1 MTLTAAYLAAL
12 RSIGDG
18 APKALARRAQNEA
31 DDEFPTIDVSPAA
44 LVDHLRSTGP
54 NDTLR
59 MRMHLAL
66 ARWDAADPAPWAPG
80 TEGYSQARRRDTY
93 SALRLDEATAVA
105 FDDLFPLATPGGS
118 VISDRFEEW
127 YTEDRRQERTHYWD
141 VYSRYLLETR
151 HWNPAAV
158 ARLNTASTQ
167 VVERLSDPTR
177 PQAYQSKGL
186 VVGYVQ
192 SGKTANFTGVIAK
205 AIDAG
210 YRLVI
215 VLTGTVDILRQQTQ
229 RRLDMELVGVENIK
243 RGVDLTD
250 PDLAGQVDYQDDQ
263 DWRSGKFVSHGGQP
277 SDLGAPDVVRLT
289 TSRND
294 YRRLNQGIAALDVA
308 RRDRHRPLYDPVN
321 LFTSD
326 ARLAVIKKN
335 AAVLTK
341 LVKDLKSIT
350 TKLSDI
356 PVLIIDDESD
366 QASVNTS
373 NPASWQAGQQDRTAI
388 NGLLSQILG
397 LLPRAQYV
405 GYTATPFANVFID
418 PSDSE
423 DIFPKDFL
431 ISLERPVGYMGVSDF
446 HDLDSDVALGAR
458 TVANSQEKAFVRPL
472 LGQSDDERQTE
483 LTQAIDA
490 YVLSGALKLFREA
503 RMDRP
508 GFYRHHTMLVHESVK
523 MAEHKET
530 RKHVLEAWQARAYA
544 SARGLAPLRTLF
556 ETDFRLVSEV
566 RAGDYPVPAHFEELE
581 PFVGQAL
588 ARMRGLD
595 GSPVIVVNGDKDLV
609 QEALDFDA
617 HPVWRILV
625 GGTKLSRGF
634 TVEGLTISYYRRRTA
649 AADTLMQM
657 GRWFGFR
664 EGYADLVR
672 LFIGRREPIGRGFDD
687 LYAKFEAVVRD
698 EEVFREQLRQYAKPV
713 DGEAQVRPDQIPPL
727 VSQHLPT
734 LRPTSPN
741 KMYNAELQVRRSP
754 GTPLEPTAY
763 PEVRL
768 DLAHNY
774 AAALPLL
781 KAATDLQTLPVPKR
795 DLTYPSSPLTFEAY
809 TGVVPHAEVLQ
820 SLSAY
825 RWYSADYFLPDLR
838 YLEEAT
844 AQIDDWLVV
853 LPQLAGGSSGE
864 LPDVGWRSLIE
875 RTRRRGALFGA
886 ISDPNHRRACLSIA
900 TEGGGTAPVGQSL
913 SGPRRG
919 VLLMYPVVEHT
930 VVASTSTVDESRVVV
945 AFTAITPR
953 TAVGTTSQ
961 LVTFRARNAA
971 SRRAIIDAGQRMD

>member
-1 MTLTAAYLAAL
+1 
-12 RSIGDG
+12 
-18 APKALARRAQNEA
+18 
-31 DDEFPTIDVSPAA
+31 
-44 LVDHLRSTGP
+44 
-54 NDTLR
+54 
-59 MRMHLAL
+59 
-66 ARWDAADPAPWAPG
+66 
-80 TEGYSQARRRDTY
+80 
-93 SALRLDEATAVA
+93 
-105 FDDLFPLATPGGS
+105 
-118 VISDRFEEW
+118 
-127 YTEDRRQERTHYWD
+127 
-141 VYSRYLLETR
+141 
-151 HWNPAAV
+151 
-158 ARLNTASTQ
+158 
-167 VVERLSDPTR
+167 
-177 PQAYQSKGL
+177 
-186 VVGYVQ
+186 
-192 SGKTANFTGVIAK
+192 
-205 AIDAG
+205 
-210 YRLVI
+210 
-215 VLTGTVDILRQQTQ
+215 
-229 RRLDMELVGVENIK
+229 
-243 RGVDLTD
+243 
-250 PDLAGQVDYQDDQ
+250 
-263 DWRSGKFVSHGGQP
+263 
-277 SDLGAPDVVRLT
+277 
-289 TSRND
+289 
-294 YRRLNQGIAALDVA
+294 
-308 RRDRHRPLYDPVN
+308 
-321 LFTSD
+321 
-326 ARLAVIKKN
+326 
-335 AAVLTK
+335 
-341 LVKDLKSIT
+341 
-350 TKLSDI
+350 
-356 PVLIIDDESD
+356 
-366 QASVNTS
+366 
-373 NPASWQAGQQDRTAI
+373 
-388 NGLLSQILG
+388 
-397 LLPRAQYV
+397 
-405 GYTATPFANVFID
+405 
-418 PSDSE
+418 
-423 DIFPKDFL
+423 
-431 ISLERPVGYMGVSDF
+431 
-446 HDLDSDVALGAR
+446 
-458 TVANSQEKAFVRPL
+458 
-472 LGQSDDERQTE
+472 
-483 LTQAIDA
+483 
-490 YVLSGALKLFREA
+490 
-503 RMDRP
+503 
-508 GFYRHHTMLVHESVK
+508 MLVHESVK
-523 MAEHKET
+523 MAEHKDT
-530 RKHVLEAWQARAYA
+530 RRHVLEAWRARAYA
-544 SARGLAPLRTLF
+544 SARGLEPLRTLF
-556 ETDFRLVSEV
+556 ETDFRPVSEV
-566 RAGDYPVPAHFEELE
+566 RAGEYPVPACFEELE

-634 TVEGLTISYYRRRTA
+634 TVEGLTVSYYRRRTA

-768 DLAHNY
+768 DLAHNF

-795 DLTYPSSPLTFEAY
+795 DLTYLPSPLTFEAY

-825 RWYSADYFLPDLR
+825 RWYTPDYFLPDLR

-864 LPDVGWRSLIE
+864 LPDVGRRSLIE

-900 TEGGGTAPVGQSL
+900 TEGGGTAPVGRSL
-913 SGPRRG
+913 SRPRRG
-919 VLLMYPVVEHT
+919 VLLMYPVVEDT
-930 VVASTSTVDESRVVV
+930 AVASTSPVDESRVVV

-971 SRRAIIDAGQRMD
+971 SRRAIIDARQRMD